1 MLFNSTPYKF
11 KNLKSAYDSMKLGY
25 DSEYQYDII
34 TDEDGDVIVKV
45 TDSENKLLGY
55 LEDL

>member
-1 MLFNSTPYKF
+1 MFKYTPYKF
-11 KNLKSAYDSMKLGY
+11 KNLKSAYESMKLGY

-45 TDSENKLLGY
+45 TDSEN
-55 LEDL
+55 

>member
-1 MLFNSTPYKF
+1 MLFNSTQYKF

-25 DSEYQYDII
+25 DSEYEYDII

-55 LEDL
+55 LEDY